1 MAKLIP
7 WEDLRPGMTV
17 YEEWY
22 VATTTPEVD
31 VLEIID
37 GDRIR
42 MNYTFDAGVAFMQE
56 THRKACFRYWDSK
69 PTAEEME
76 GTEW

>member
-17 YEEWY
+17 YEEWRG
-22 VATTTPEVD
+22 ATPTPEVD
-31 VLEIID
+31 VLEVID

-42 MNYTFDAGVAFMQE
+42 MNYTFDGSVAFMQT

-69 PTAEEME
+69 PTADEME
-76 GTEW
+76 GADW